1 MELNDALIITGL
13 GISVVFIGLILTN
26 LMINSFTAIPK
37 FLGLFKKK
45 DSQLAETV
53 EKPVEIAVDATVD
66 PDVIAVITAVLE
78 VEFKKLSLLE
88 GKFTFK

>member
-53 EKPVEIAVDATVD
+53 EKPVETAVDATVD